1 MDKNR
6 LRLCVS
12 AGDFSTATE
21 EWSWYFAYCN
31 FNTSGVKSFADDLAV
46 RNGPVSSRVALL
58 LRSAEGKPSFA
69 SISPV
74 RAPSRRALVGDAR
87 EQTSQRRLGAPA
99 WRAAES
105 YRVGQVVLVPCRHH
119 GSHAALCYRVGT
131 VECSEGKLRYLR
143 EV

>member
-12 AGDFSTATE
+12 AGDSSTATE
-21 EWSWYFAYCN
+21 EWLWYFAYCN

-69 SISPV
+69 SISQCEGLRLDEAWLGMMETV
-74 RAPSRRALVGDAR
+74 NGWAR
-87 EQTSQRRLGAPA
+87 VSVSGR
-99 WRAAES
+99 
-105 YRVGQVVLVPCRHH
+105 
-119 GSHAALCYRVGT
+119 
-131 VECSEGKLRYLR
+131 GKASIGY
-143 EV
+143 VNWT

>member
-12 AGDFSTATE
+12 AGDSSTATE
-21 EWSWYFAYCN
+21 EWLWYFAYCN

-74 RAPSRRALVGDAR
+74 PGSAFDGAARGERQREMRWEVSSRP
-87 EQTSQRRLGAPA
+87 PA
-99 WRAAES
+99 W
-105 YRVGQVVLVPCRHH
+105 GWP
-119 GSHAALCYRVGT
+119 
-131 VECSEGKLRYLR
+131 
-143 EV
+143 

>member
-12 AGDFSTATE
+12 AGDSSTATE
-21 EWSWYFAYCN
+21 EWFWYFAYCN

-74 RAPSRRALVGDAR
+74 MALSRQALVGECAGMNTHDAGKDD
-87 EQTSQRRLGAPA
+87 ELQ
-99 WRAAES
+99 
-105 YRVGQVVLVPCRHH
+105 
-119 GSHAALCYRVGT
+119 
-131 VECSEGKLRYLR
+131 GKLTDSGFLGRQ
-143 EV
+143 V

>member
-6 LRLCVS
+6 LRLSVL
-12 AGDFSTATE
+12 AGDSSTATE
-21 EWSWYFAYCN
+21 EWLWYFAYCN

-74 RAPSRRALVGDAR
+74 QVPAKTGMRWGGGNAGEEGGRCPRLSGR
-87 EQTSQRRLGAPA
+87 EGVQ
-99 WRAAES
+99 
-105 YRVGQVVLVPCRHH
+105 
-119 GSHAALCYRVGT
+119 
-131 VECSEGKLRYLR
+131 GKPG
-143 EV
+143 

>member
-12 AGDFSTATE
+12 AGDSSTATE
-21 EWSWYFAYCN
+21 EWLWYFAYCN

-69 SISPV
+69 SISPMP
-74 RAPSRRALVGDAR
+74 APSHTRQWMGGRRWGECFGLFCR
-87 EQTSQRRLGAPA
+87 IRLAGG
-99 WRAAES
+99 S
-105 YRVGQVVLVPCRHH
+105 YRVGRSSLDFTQV
-119 GSHAALCYRVGT
+119 
-131 VECSEGKLRYLR
+131 
-143 EV
+143 

>member
-6 LRLCVS
+6 LRLSVS
-12 AGDFSTATE
+12 AGDSSTATE
-21 EWSWYFAYCN
+21 EWLWYFAYCN

-74 RAPSRRALVGDAR
+74 QVPRDGDALGVGLWRERERERERAGAARACLRARGCRVSQADLVKISSPGAYRRASSAG
-87 EQTSQRRLGAPA
+87 
-99 WRAAES
+99 RA
-105 YRVGQVVLVPCRHH
+105 VV
-119 GSHAALCYRVGT
+119 
-131 VECSEGKLRYLR
+131 
-143 EV
+143 

>member
-12 AGDFSTATE
+12 AGDSSTATE

-87 EQTSQRRLGAPA
+87 EQTSQSVSAACERLPVWLTAGD
-99 WRAAES
+99 
-105 YRVGQVVLVPCRHH
+105 YRVSCFDLVVDLVMRRRPC
-119 GSHAALCYRVGT
+119 
-131 VECSEGKLRYLR
+131 
-143 EV
+143 

>member
-12 AGDFSTATE
+12 AGDSSTATE
-21 EWSWYFAYCN
+21 EWLWYFAYCN

-69 SISPV
+69 SISPMP
-74 RAPSRRALVGDAR
+74 APSPHTTVDG
-87 EQTSQRRLGAPA
+87 
-99 WRAAES
+99 RAALGGC
-105 YRVGQVVLVPCRHH
+105 VFGLLCRIRLA
-119 GSHAALCYRVGT
+119 GRPVQG
-131 VECSEGKLRYLR
+131 R
-143 EV
+143 

>member
-12 AGDFSTATE
+12 AGDSSTATE

-58 LRSAEGKPSFA
+58 LRSAEGKPFFA

-74 RAPSRRALVGDAR
+74 RALSRQALLGIRENRHIRGVLAVVG
-87 EQTSQRRLGAPA
+87 
-99 WRAAES
+99 AA
-105 YRVGQVVLVPCRHH
+105 G
-119 GSHAALCYRVGT
+119 
-131 VECSEGKLRYLR
+131 
-143 EV
+143 